1 MADIVRL
8 KAPGGAE
15 QLELAQI
22 ELPPPAAGEIRLRQ
36 TAIGVNFID
45 IYQRL
50 GLYALPDA
58 KIPGVEA
65 VGVVS
70 AVGADVNGLNVGDRI
85 AYAGAPVGAYASERN
100 LPAWRAVKLP
110 GSLSDEVVASSFVK
124 GITAHMLLNRTY
136 PVVSGTVLLV
146 HSAAGGLGQL
156 LTRWASHLGATVI
169 GTVGSEAKAEIARRA
184 GARDVI
190 VGRDADF
197 ARIVGELTE
206 KRGVD
211 VAYDGVGG
219 ATLAKTLGCVRP
231 FGVVASIGQAAGPIA
246 PVNVDDLG
254 PRRSLT
260 LARPSVMAYLN
271 ETETYHLAAK
281 AVLAGIEDG
290 VLSVAGQSYPL
301 SKAARAHADLEAGV
315 TSGALYLK
323 P

>member
-50 GLYALPDA
+50 GLYVLPDA

-110 GSLSDEVVASSFVK
+110 GSLSDEVVVLSAGPASR
-124 GITAHMLLNRTY
+124 I
-136 PVVSGTVLLV
+136 
-146 HSAAGGLGQL
+146 
-156 LTRWASHLGATVI
+156 
-169 GTVGSEAKAEIARRA
+169 IARHVIDLPRPRNLMDIRTEPRFA
-184 GARDVI
+184 ELYREIWAELKEEVLTSYAR
-190 VGRDADF
+190 
-197 ARIVGELTE
+197 
-206 KRGVD
+206 
-211 VAYDGVGG
+211 
-219 ATLAKTLGCVRP
+219 
-231 FGVVASIGQAAGPIA
+231 
-246 PVNVDDLG
+246 
-254 PRRSLT
+254 
-260 LARPSVMAYLN
+260 
-271 ETETYHLAAK
+271 
-281 AVLAGIEDG
+281 
-290 VLSVAGQSYPL
+290 
-301 SKAARAHADLEAGV
+301 
-315 TSGALYLK
+315 
-323 P
+323 